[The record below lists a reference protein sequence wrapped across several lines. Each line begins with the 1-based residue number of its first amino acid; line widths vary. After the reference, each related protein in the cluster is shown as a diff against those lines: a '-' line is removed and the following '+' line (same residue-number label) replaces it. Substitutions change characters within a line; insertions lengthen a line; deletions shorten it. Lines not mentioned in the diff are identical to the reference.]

1 MDAASPGR
9 GRANGPK
16 RQKHYSYNENV
27 DEPAKLIED
36 ETVEIEREVPAE
48 DKEPV
53 ESSEDD
59 EKPASP
65 AFDE

>member
-1 MDAASPGR
+1 MDAASSGHSSEH
-9 GRANGPK
+9 GPK

-36 ETVEIEREVPAE
+36 EPVEIEREVPAE

-53 ESSEDD
+53 ESSEGD

-65 AFDE
+65 AFEE